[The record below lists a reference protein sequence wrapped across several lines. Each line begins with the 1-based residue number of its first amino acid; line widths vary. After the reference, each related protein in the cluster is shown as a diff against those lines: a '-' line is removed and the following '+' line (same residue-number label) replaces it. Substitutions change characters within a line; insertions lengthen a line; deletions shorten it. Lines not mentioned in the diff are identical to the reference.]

1 MELYG
6 SILGALGSIAS
17 IVSLAAVWR
26 AHPSWLLRFSFV
38 VIFSLTASSAYFS
51 YQYYQVTKPEI
62 VRAAKQA
69 ELNAAAKR
77 FISNNQ
83 MTTSYWVSGENEGI
97 IKSGLILLELYKEL
111 YPDTYARIKSDIDA
125 DLDYAQKHRDGQEQ
139 RQAMETAAK
148 SIIKTIKT
156 LAGDG

>member
-6 SILGALGSIAS
+6 SILGALGAIAS
-17 IVSLAAVWR
+17 IVSLAAAWR
-26 AHPSWLLRFSFV
+26 AHPSWLLRFSFFL
-38 VIFSLTASSAYFS
+38 IFALTTSSAYFS
-51 YQYYQVTKPEI
+51 YQYYQVTKPEM

-69 ELNAAAKR
+69 ELTAAAKK

-83 MTTSYWVSGENEGI
+83 MTTSYWVPGENEGI

-111 YPDTYARIKSDIDA
+111 YPDAYVRIKSDIDA
-125 DLDYAQKHRDGQEQ
+125 DLDYAQKHRDEQEQ
-139 RQAMETAAK
+139 RQSMETAAK

-156 LAGDG
+156 LAGNG

>member
-17 IVSLAAVWR
+17 IVSLVAAWR
-26 AHPSWLLRFSFV
+26 TNPSWLLRFSFFLV
-38 VIFSLTASSAYFS
+38 FSLTTSSAYFS
-51 YQYYQVTKPEI
+51 YQYYQVTKPEA

-77 FISNNQ
+77 FITNNQ
-83 MTTSYWVSGENEGI
+83 MTTSYWVPGENEGI

-111 YPDTYARIKSDIDA
+111 YPDAYARIKSDIDA
-125 DLDYAQKHRDGQEQ
+125 DLDYAKKHRDEQ
-139 RQAMETAAK
+139 QHRQSMETAAK

-156 LAGDG
+156 LAGNG